1 MTIEIADHNAC
12 RRNQISVGLLLLM
25 TLLVGC
31 SQDPAIEPRLLVYLD
46 RLPETAENIEY
57 QLWYSSGEEMK
68 SLKRF
73 RTETGTVNLSLPM
86 TPAIAAAD
94 TILLTVE
101 PRYFFFDVPSDS
113 TMLAGDLIDGEA
125 ELLITH
131 PKAINTDFTS
141 ANGTFR
147 LATPTSLETNDY
159 DQGLWWFDTDGDK
172 LVQSLFLPELPP
184 GWMYEGWVI
193 GGLEPLSLGKFP
205 DPSRFD
211 FDLAGI
217 AADEEPAPPFPGQDY
232 IEPPELVRGR
242 TAMISVEPQPD
253 YAIAPSGIE
262 ILFDQVIEPLGVN
275 QPMEN
280 RTDRGLPSGRVTISN
295 GLASN

>member
-1 MTIEIADHNAC
+1 MTTVSTRQRAYRGVRA
-12 RRNQISVGLLLLM
+12 SAGLLLGM
-25 TLLVGC
+25 ALLAGC
-31 SQDPAIEPRLLVYLD
+31 SNEPAVEPRLLVYLD

-57 QLWYSSGEEMK
+57 QLWYSTGEEMK

-86 TPAIAAAD
+86 TPAIEEAD
-94 TILLTVE
+94 AILLTVE
-101 PRYFFFDVPSDS
+101 PRYFFFDIPSDS
-113 TMLAGDLIDGEA
+113 TMLAGDLINGEA

-131 PKAINTDFTS
+131 PKAINTDFSS

-147 LATPTSLETNDY
+147 LATPTSLETKDY
-159 DQGLWWFDTDGDK
+159 DQGLWWFDTDGDT

-184 GWMYEGWVI
+184 GWMYEGWII

-217 AADEEPAPPFPGQDY
+217 AADEEPPPPFPGQDF

-253 YAIAPSGIE
+253 YAITPSGIE

-280 RTDRGLPSGRVTISN
+280 RTDRGLPSGFATISN
-295 GLASN
+295 GLASK